1 MDIFKKLFVSV
12 IIFLKSLLSFQVLQ
26 TVNIRSLKQ
35 TGLNSSSISK
45 MHSSVNE
52 YYDINFSS
60 LKTLLL
66 SSLYLDR

>member
-12 IIFLKSLLSFQVLQ
+12 IILKSLLSFQVLQ